1 MSDET
6 SKKQE
11 TGTKKNWKEIA
22 EVRMLMY
29 VIPVGLTMAL
39 IGFILSQIANR

>member
-6 SKKQE
+6 SRKQE
-11 TGTKKNWKEIA
+11 TRTKRDWKNVA

-39 IGFILSQIANR
+39 IGFILSQIAGR